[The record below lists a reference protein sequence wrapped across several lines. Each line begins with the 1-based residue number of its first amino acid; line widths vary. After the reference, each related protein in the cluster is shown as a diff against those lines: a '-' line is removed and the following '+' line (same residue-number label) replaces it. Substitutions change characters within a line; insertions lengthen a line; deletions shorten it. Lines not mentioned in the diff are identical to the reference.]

1 MFAFSTVGPGQSPG
15 DQAAGSGQP
24 EVQLRFHCGWRR
36 QCRKATTARLFQ
48 IFVSLLQGWEF
59 ALVISERIARFLSK
73 NEPMSDSLKK
83 MRDSLIRLF
92 LVSDLSDSLTI
103 AHFF

>member
-59 ALVISERIARFLSK
+59 ALVISERIARFLSNERFAQK
-73 NEPMSDSLKK
+73 NERFTHSPIFGK
-83 MRDSLIRLF
+83 RPE
-92 LVSDLSDSLTI
+92 
-103 AHFF
+103 